1 MSQELARG
9 FHACSPYVRD
19 AFISHP
25 HRRENLVAERVEER
39 ERWIGSAFRSGSPP
53 APLVTRKGGREGWPY
68 TLHVTVL
75 ERNKSL
81 RPVECLMEWAGSRF
95 CREARRSCERT
106 RPED

>member
-1 MSQELARG
+1 MLALRT
-9 FHACSPYVRD
+9 
-19 AFISHP
+19 
-25 HRRENLVAERVEER
+25 RRVYFTPPSSRKLGGGAGRRAREMDRVGVSV
-39 ERWIGSAFRSGSPP
+39 WFPGSPR
-53 APLVTRKGGREGWPY
+53 LVTRKGGREGWPY